1 MELSAYKELF
11 LIMFIVLV
19 LATNVWLFT
28 SIKKIKSDGSFHI
41 LKKSDGSFHI
51 LKKSADTLRDPFKKE
66 NTDLEELSLLVKN
79 IKNETINKE
88 NL

>member
-1 MELSAYKELF
+1 
-11 LIMFIVLV
+11 MFIVLV

>member
-1 MELSAYKELF
+1 MNLSSYKELF
-11 LIMFIVLV
+11 LILFIVLV

-28 SIKKIKSDGSFHI
+28 SIKKNKSEGSI
-41 LKKSDGSFHI
+41 HI
-51 LKKSADTLRDPFKKE
+51 LKKSANTLRDPFKKE
-66 NTDLEELSLLVKN
+66 NKDLEELSLLVKN

>member
-1 MELSAYKELF
+1 MNLSAYKELF
-11 LIMFIVLV
+11 LVLFIVLV

-28 SIKKIKSDGSFHI
+28 SIKKNKSEGSI
-41 LKKSDGSFHI
+41 HI
-51 LKKSADTLRDPFKKE
+51 LKKSANTLRDPFKKE
-66 NTDLEELSLLVKN
+66 NKDLEELSLLVKN

>member
-11 LIMFIVLV
+11 LILFIVLV
-19 LATNVWLFT
+19 LAMNVWLFT
-28 SIKKIKSDGSFHI
+28 SIKNKNSDS
-41 LKKSDGSFHI
+41 SFHI

-66 NTDLEELSLLVKN
+66 NKDLEELSLLVKN
-79 IKNETINKE
+79 IKNETKSKE

>member
-1 MELSAYKELF
+1 MNLSAYKELF
-11 LIMFIVLV
+11 LILFIVLV

-28 SIKKIKSDGSFHI
+28 SIKKNKSEGSIHI
-41 LKKSDGSFHI
+41 F
-51 LKKSADTLRDPFKKE
+51 KKSANALRDPFKKE
-66 NTDLEELSLLVKN
+66 NKDLEELSLLVKN

>member
-1 MELSAYKELF
+1 MNLSSYKELF
-11 LIMFIVLV
+11 LILFIVLI

-28 SIKKIKSDGSFHI
+28 SIKKNKSEGSI
-41 LKKSDGSFHI
+41 HI
-51 LKKSADTLRDPFKKE
+51 LKKSANTLRDPFKKE
-66 NTDLEELSLLVKN
+66 NKDLEELSLLVKN

>member
-11 LIMFIVLV
+11 LILFIVLV
-19 LATNVWLFT
+19 LAINVLLFT
-28 SIKKIKSDGSFHI
+28 S
-41 LKKSDGSFHI
+41 LKKNKPEGSFHI

-66 NTDLEELSLLVKN
+66 NKDFEELSLLVNN
-79 IKNETINKE
+79 IKNENKNEE

>member
-11 LIMFIVLV
+11 LILFIVLV
-19 LATNVWLFT
+19 VAMNVWLFT
-28 SIKKIKSDGSFHI
+28 SLKNKKLDSS
-41 LKKSDGSFHI
+41 LHI

-66 NTDLEELSLLVKN
+66 NKDIEELSLLLKN
-79 IKNETINKE
+79 INNETKNKE

>member
-1 MELSAYKELF
+1 MELSTYKELF
-11 LIMFIVLV
+11 LILFIVMV
-19 LATNVWLFT
+19 LATNVWLFS
-28 SIKKIKSDGSFHI
+28 SIKKNKSES
-41 LKKSDGSFHI
+41 SFHI

-66 NTDLEELSLLVKN
+66 NKDLEELSLLVKN

>member
-11 LIMFIVLV
+11 LILFIILV

-28 SIKKIKSDGSFHI
+28 SIKKNKSESTFHI
-41 LKKSDGSFHI
+41 LKKST
-51 LKKSADTLRDPFKKE
+51 DTLRDPFKKE
-66 NTDLEELSLLVKN
+66 NKDLEELSLLVKN
-79 IKNETINKE
+79 IKNETVNKE